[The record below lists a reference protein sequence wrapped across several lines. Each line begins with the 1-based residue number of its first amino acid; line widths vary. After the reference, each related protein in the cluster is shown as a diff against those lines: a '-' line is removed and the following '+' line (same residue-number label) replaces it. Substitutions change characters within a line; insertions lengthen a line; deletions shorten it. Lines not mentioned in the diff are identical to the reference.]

1 MPSGP
6 DTPRPVVPASDV
18 ARDPATTRVVPPAP
32 PAIGPTASP
41 TTAPAAAPGPA
52 VAPRWVPLVPGAESI
67 PNGLSTR
74 SGAVLMAATR
84 ADPNSRAPTRAI
96 EGDLELRSAL
106 LGCLEAL
113 APHLEPG
120 WSHCQEHAFCRA
132 VQEATIALWGSVRGP
147 GPVPSSGTPDLPA
160 NAARPADSPGA
171 EGPADPSGNPPLLTR
186 DGSRL
191 AGP

>member
-6 DTPRPVVPASDV
+6 DTPRPIPPDSSV

-41 TTAPAAAPGPA
+41 AAVPAAPPGPG

-67 PNGLSTR
+67 PTGLSTR

-84 ADPNSRAPTRAI
+84 ADPTVRAPTRAV
-96 EGDLELRSAL
+96 EGDLGLRSAL

-132 VQEATIALWGSVRGP
+132 VQEATVALWGNVRGP
-147 GPVPSSGTPDLPA
+147 GPTPPSGTSDAPVGG
-160 NAARPADSPGA
+160 ARPSDPSGA
-171 EGPADPSGNPPLLTR
+171 EGPADPSANPPLLTR